1 LAAIAARIIGAVS
14 HLLAPAAALPDTIG
28 PYISLMILG
37 FVLGVFGH
45 LSKSRWLVA
54 IGIAMIFLATA
65 LFPLIINA
73 TEEEPARRPSA
84 PLGR

>member
-1 LAAIAARIIGAVS
+1 VS
-14 HLLAPAAALPDTIG
+14 PLLVPATVLPETIG

-45 LSKSRWLVA
+45 LSRSRWLVA

-65 LFPLIINA
+65 LLPLIINA
-73 TEEEPARRPSA
+73 TQEEPAKRPTL
-84 PLGR
+84 PIGP

>member
-1 LAAIAARIIGAVS
+1 MSRLLVLASV
-14 HLLAPAAALPDTIG
+14 LPDSIG

-45 LSKSRWLVA
+45 LSRSRWLVA

-73 TEEEPARRPSA
+73 TEEEPAKRPTL
-84 PLGR
+84 PIGQ